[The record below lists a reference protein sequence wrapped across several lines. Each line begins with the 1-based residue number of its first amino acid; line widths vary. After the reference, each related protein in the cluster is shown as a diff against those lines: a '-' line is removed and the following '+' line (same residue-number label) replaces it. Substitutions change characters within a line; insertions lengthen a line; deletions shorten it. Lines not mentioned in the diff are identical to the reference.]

1 MEPKCQACGFR
12 VFNRRYPKCESCG
25 EVLASGIAL
34 SLQERDALLE
44 QDRAIS
50 ETEWQEKQRKLK
62 SYQPDTDVGPAL
74 LGASVAAS
82 LSGEP

>member
-25 EVLASGIAL
+25 EVLATGIAL
-34 SLQERDALLE
+34 SSQERDALLE
-44 QDRAIS
+44 KDRTTS
-50 ETEWQEKQRKLK
+50 EAEWQEKQRN
-62 SYQPDTDVGPAL
+62 SRVSQTDTSAGSAV

-82 LSGEP
+82 SGSDF